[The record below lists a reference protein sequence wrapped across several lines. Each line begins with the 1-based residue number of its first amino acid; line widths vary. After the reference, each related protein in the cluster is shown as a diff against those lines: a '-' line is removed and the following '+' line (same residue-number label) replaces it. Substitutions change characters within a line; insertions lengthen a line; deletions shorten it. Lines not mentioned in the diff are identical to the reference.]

1 MHFERTGS
9 KRFLLA
15 VLVFGGIN
23 FTLYYV
29 ASFIAYPCKCSNKNS
44 SVLVR
49 GNVCTLYLV
58 NNQRKSS
65 TKKCYTEFTSLD
77 MDFLLY
83 VRGNIKEL

>member
-1 MHFERTGS
+1 MHFEWAGP
-9 KRFLLA
+9 KGFLLA

-29 ASFIAYPCKCSNKNS
+29 AGFIAYPCKCSNKNS

-49 GNVCTLYLV
+49 DNVCTLYLV

-65 TKKCYTEFTSLD
+65 TKKCYTEFPSLD
-77 MDFLLY
+77 MAFLFY
-83 VRGNIKEL
+83 VRGNIEEL